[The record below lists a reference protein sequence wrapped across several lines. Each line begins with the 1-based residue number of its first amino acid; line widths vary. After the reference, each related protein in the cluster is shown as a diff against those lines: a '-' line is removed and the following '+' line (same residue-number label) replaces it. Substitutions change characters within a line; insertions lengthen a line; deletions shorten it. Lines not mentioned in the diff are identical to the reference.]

1 LISAEIQD
9 AGYDH
14 SLRLRPG
21 QSARKLPRGL
31 KLLRSI
37 GRRLPLIGERLKRAI
52 ENHAVRY
59 GVPVDQTGRE
69 ALAQIQIVARKRPTS
84 LSSNFTS

>member
-52 ENHAVRY
+52 ENYAVRY
-59 GVPVDQTGRE
+59 GAPVDQTGRE
-69 ALAQIQIVARKRPTS
+69 ALAQIQIVARKRSVP
-84 LSSNFTS
+84 LSSNSTS